1 MSEMLGQALAGVIGV
16 FRAIV
21 DFCFD
26 TNYPGLVVSFGA
38 VMIGLFMIGLG
49 FDYLDFFTGGSK
61 VRDK

>member
-1 MSEMLGQALAGVIGV
+1 MTNLLGQALTLVIGV

-21 DFCFD
+21 QFCFD
-26 TNYPGLVVSFGA
+26 TNYPGLLVSIGA

-49 FDYLDFFTGGSK
+49 FDYLDFFVGGSS

>member
-1 MSEMLGQALAGVIGV
+1 MTEMLGQALAGVIGV

-26 TNYPGLVVSFGA
+26 TNYPGLVVSIGA

-49 FDYLDFFTGGSK
+49 FDYLDYFTGGSK

>member
-1 MSEMLGQALAGVIGV
+1 MTNILGQALALVIGV

-21 DFCFD
+21 QFCFD
-26 TNYPGLVVSFGA
+26 TNYPGLLMSIGA

-49 FDYLDFFTGGSK
+49 FDYLDYFVGGSH